1 MSEQPTQTTKPMVD
15 IDFVKVMTSSAFTA
29 GTVALL
35 MQREGGG
42 QMNFPIEFPDK
53 IPFLSRF
60 NGNHYL
66 PLVAGGA
73 VFLGS
78 IVADVTGV
86 GLRITDISKGM
97 IAALFHEIFLVF
109 GAGIKE
115 LWYQILNMCILQCGM
130 RCSKGLSVE
139 SQCPR

>member
-60 NGNHYL
+60 NDNHYL

-78 IVADVTGV
+78 IVADVV
-86 GLRITDISKGM
+86 ADNYLILLLGLIDRLMEK
-97 IAALFHEIFLVF
+97 
-109 GAGIKE
+109 
-115 LWYQILNMCILQCGM
+115 
-130 RCSKGLSVE
+130 
-139 SQCPR
+139 